1 MFNLLLFCTNFD
13 VIIDTLPDPT
23 VSTAASVST
32 ATSTVT
38 MSSISLAGIFLLAA
52 ACILVIAAT
61 GLGIYFITK
70 HKKNRKK

>member
-23 VSTAASVST
+23 VSTAA
-32 ATSTVT
+32 
-38 MSSISLAGIFLLAA
+38 SLAGIFLLAA

>member
-1 MFNLLLFCTNFD
+1 MFNLLLFCMNFD

-23 VSTAASVST
+23 VSTASEST
-32 ATSTVT
+32 GTSTVAVT
-38 MSSISLAGIFLLAA
+38 QLSGAGIGMLAA

-70 HKKNRKK
+70 HKKSRKK

>member
-1 MFNLLLFCTNFD
+1 MFNLLLFCMNFD

-23 VSTAASVST
+23 VSTASEST
-32 ATSTVT
+32 GTSTVAV
-38 MSSISLAGIFLLAA
+38 MQLSAAGIGMLAA

-61 GLGIYFITK
+61 GLGIYFIAK

>member
-1 MFNLLLFCTNFD
+1 MFNLLLFCMNFD

-23 VSTAASVST
+23 VSTAASEST
-32 ATSTVT
+32 GTSTVAVT
-38 MSSISLAGIFLLAA
+38 QLSAAGIGMLAA